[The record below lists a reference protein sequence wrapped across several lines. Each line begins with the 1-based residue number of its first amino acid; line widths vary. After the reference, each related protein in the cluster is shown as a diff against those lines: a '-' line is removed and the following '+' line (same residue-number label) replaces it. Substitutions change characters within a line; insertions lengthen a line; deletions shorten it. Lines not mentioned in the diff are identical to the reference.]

1 MVAANQG
8 AVKTEPIDNRYMLN
22 PGGAY
27 ALPPLPGPSI
37 TNSRT
42 LPPPVPA
49 MAQHLGGHTGVL
61 SFARPGMPTAVSMP
75 AASGSRPAYTLPQ
88 PAAGGQPQRIPQ
100 VDGPASD
107 SEDDESPSPPASYA
121 PRSTHPSLA
130 QPSAPK
136 AAVIDSEAINSDLDD
151 SDTGSDDEQE
161 EGAGGENDI
170 VFCTYDKVFSSSAI
184 LDQR

>member
-8 AVKTEPIDNRYMLN
+8 AVKSEPIDNRYMLN
-22 PGGAY
+22 PSAY

-42 LPPPVPA
+42 LPPPVP
-49 MAQHLGGHTGVL
+49 HHTGVTSVL
-61 SFARPGMPTAVSMP
+61 SFGRPGMPTAVSMP

-136 AAVIDSEAINSDLDD
+136 AAVNDSEAINSDLDD

-170 VFCTYDKVFSSSAI
+170 VFCTYDKVMRSY
-184 LDQR
+184 LTKHRC